1 MEQLQ
6 KFESLGLPDEYY
18 EVCEQHPMRI
28 GEPIEKMPYKEILKT
43 AEGKIELKK
52 LKGPGTCFE
61 VIGLPYSVSLSFVIQ
76 SRTGVE
82 AHIKF
87 STFEKEYLHSF
98 ATFSFAA
105 KEAAAKEK
113 PKPPYPRPQ
122 AHSLAEVIEV
132 FVKLKGLAL
141 KFNEAIL

>member
-6 KFESLGLPDEYY
+6 KFESLGLSDEYY

-28 GEPIEKMPYKEILKT
+28 GEPIEKMPYREILKA

-52 LKGPGTCFE
+52 LKGPGTCLE
-61 VIGLPYSVSLSFVIQ
+61 VIGLPDSVSLSFVIQ

-87 STFEKEYLHSF
+87 TGFEKEYLHSF

-122 AHSLAEVIEV
+122 AHSLAEMVEV

-141 KFNEAIL
+141 KFNETIR

>member
-1 MEQLQ
+1 MEQLK

-28 GEPIEKMPYKEILKT
+28 GEPIEKMPYKEILKAT
-43 AEGKIELKK
+43 EGKIELKK

-61 VIGLPYSVSLSFVIQ
+61 VIGLPESVSLSFVIQ

-87 STFEKEYLHSF
+87 SAFEKEYLHSF
-98 ATFSFAA
+98 ATFSFGA

-122 AHSLAEVIEV
+122 AYSLVEMVEV

>member
-6 KFESLGLPDEYY
+6 KFESLGLPDKYY

-28 GEPIEKMPYKEILKT
+28 GEPIEKMPYKEILK
-43 AEGKIELKK
+43 AVEGEIELKK

-61 VIGLPYSVSLSFVIQ
+61 VIGLPDSVSLSFVIQ

-87 STFEKEYLHSF
+87 SAFEKEYLHSF

-105 KEAAAKEK
+105 KDAAAKEK

-122 AHSLAEVIEV
+122 AHSLAEMVEV

>member
-28 GEPIEKMPYKEILKT
+28 GEPIEKMPYKEILK
-43 AEGKIELKK
+43 ASEGKIELKK
-52 LKGPGTCFE
+52 LKGPGTCLE
-61 VIGLPYSVSLSFVIQ
+61 VTGLPDSISLSFVIQ

-87 STFEKEYLHSF
+87 SAFEKEYLHSF

-122 AHSLAEVIEV
+122 AHSLAEIVEV

>member
-28 GEPIEKMPYKEILKT
+28 GEPIEKMPYKEILKA

-61 VIGLPYSVSLSFVIQ
+61 VIGLPDSVSLSFVIQ

-82 AHIKF
+82 AYIKF
-87 STFEKEYLHSF
+87 SAFEKEYLHSF

-122 AHSLAEVIEV
+122 AHSLAEMVEV

>member
-6 KFESLGLPDEYY
+6 KFESLGLPDAYY

-28 GEPIEKMPYKEILKT
+28 GEPIEKMPYKEILKA

-61 VIGLPYSVSLSFVIQ
+61 VIGLPDSVSLSFVIQ

-87 STFEKEYLHSF
+87 SAFEKEYLHSF

-122 AHSLAEVIEV
+122 AHSLAEMVEV
-132 FVKLKGLAL
+132 FVKLKRLAL